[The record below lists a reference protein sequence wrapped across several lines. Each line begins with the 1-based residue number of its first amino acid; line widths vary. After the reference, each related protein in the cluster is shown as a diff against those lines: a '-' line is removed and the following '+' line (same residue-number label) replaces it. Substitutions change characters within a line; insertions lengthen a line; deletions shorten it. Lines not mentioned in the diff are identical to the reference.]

1 MKNILIE
8 NMLRFG
14 TKNLSKSAKLIL
26 QEQDNNAWKP
36 YVKYGN
42 ADDGSTGTFEYRKV
56 YTDTLKDASGKEYFY
71 IGQPNNKVTLRAE
84 VVGRYVQSGAYADNN
99 PNLKS
104 TDKKYDFSYNIKLI
118 LQPATQKSID
128 PVAVYNII
136 GTNLAN
142 GKFQIITNY
151 NQAIADWF
159 SKLGNAAWE
168 SNLKSMHVASTEPR
182 TSIQGFFSS
191 TFSKSPGTYFT
202 PWRTI
207 NTELAK
213 LGYPEFPS
221 VLQQGAVTV

>member
-1 MKNILIE
+1 MIKL
-8 NMLRFG
+8 
-14 TKNLSKSAKLIL
+14 KSLL

-42 ADDGSTGTFEYRKV
+42 ADDGSTGTFDYRKV

-84 VVGRYVQSGAYADNN
+84 VVGRYVQSGAYAANN

-104 TDKKYDFSYNIKLI
+104 TDKKYDFSYNIMLK
-118 LQPATQKSID
+118 LQPSGQNSIDIKSI
-128 PVAVYNII
+128 YNIT

-142 GKFQIITNY
+142 GKFQIITRY
-151 NQAIADWF
+151 DKAIADWF

-182 TSIQGFFSS
+182 TSIQGFFSE
-191 TFSKSPGTYFT
+191 TFAKSPSTYFT

-207 NTELAK
+207 STELAK
-213 LGYPEFPS
+213 LGYPELPN
-221 VLQQGAVTV
+221 VLQQGAVIV